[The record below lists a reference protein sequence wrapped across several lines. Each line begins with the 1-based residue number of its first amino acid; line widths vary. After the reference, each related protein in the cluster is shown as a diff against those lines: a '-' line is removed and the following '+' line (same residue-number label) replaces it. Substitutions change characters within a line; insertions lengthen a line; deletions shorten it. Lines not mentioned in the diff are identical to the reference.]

1 MLIQWSTHSKGFTIQ
16 KSAGEIKWFSLVG
29 KTNIN
34 ELIEV
39 IRGAEFLITNETSA
53 VHIAESV
60 TTRSFCILGGGHFER
75 FLPYNKNQINSVS
88 KSIYKKM
95 DCFNCKWNC
104 KFIDAKSVV
113 YPCIDNITVS
123 DVMSEIDLYMQ
134 SH

>member
-1 MLIQWSTHSKGFTIQ
+1 MRPLLYILLNLLQLGVFVFWEAVTLKDFFHITKM
-16 KSAGEIKWFSLVG
+16 
-29 KTNIN
+29 IN
-34 ELIEV
+34 
-39 IRGAEFLITNETSA
+39 S
-53 VHIAESV
+53 
-60 TTRSFCILGGGHFER
+60 
-75 FLPYNKNQINSVS
+75 INSVS